1 MQPIAGAIGR
11 YYQVGCARK
20 GGPVADDDAR
30 EAVREAYQAY
40 YRRLVATLYGLTADY
55 GEAQDLVQEAYARAL
70 ARPKTFLDVA
80 DPEAWLRTVAV
91 NLARTRWRR
100 RRLLDTMIRTGR
112 VTPTPESVPGANPN
126 RVLLVAAL
134 AKLSRPTRETIV
146 LHHIADMSVHEVAE
160 QLGIPV
166 GTVKARLSRG
176 RALLAELLHEAAP
189 TAAVPVSGEPAIP
202 SVRPAADDTPSVRRT
217 GILPARPPRRSA
229 AAAGSMAGDPI
240 LAGQVVTPPNV
251 SVPGGPNATGTD
263 GPVTVAPQPR
273 AADMIGANDDT
284 DGLDRLLE
292 VPPTVADTEL
302 GGTELGVEGLVPVR
316 GRRR

>member
-1 MQPIAGAIGR
+1 M
-11 YYQVGCARK
+11 
-20 GGPVADDDAR
+20 ADD
-30 EAVREAYQAY
+30 EAQEAIREAYQAY

-55 GEAQDLVQEAYARAL
+55 AEAQDLVQEAYARAL

-112 VTPTPESVPGANPN
+112 VTPTPESVPGADPT

-146 LHHIADMSVHEVAE
+146 LHHIADMSVQQVAE

-176 RALLAELLHEAAP
+176 RALLAELLHDGAPTLATGRSRQLAGNSGGRSGGLMPARGAGILPVEADGVPVGPAGQRVDNLVAP
-189 TAAVPVSGEPAIP
+189 TAGLDIGSWSGDVPAV
-202 SVRPAADDTPSVRRT
+202 VRRPDD
-217 GILPARPPRRSA
+217 LPHQRSA
-229 AAAGSMAGDPI
+229 ADR
-240 LAGQVVTPPNV
+240 V
-251 SVPGGPNATGTD
+251 
-263 GPVTVAPQPR
+263 
-273 AADMIGANDDT
+273 GANRSADAEPDDS
-284 DGLDRLLE
+284 LDRLLD
-292 VPPTVADTEL
+292 DTALPAESF
-302 GGTELGVEGLVPVR
+302 VSAR
-316 GRRR
+316 GRQR